1 MDPRVKAFMDSIK
14 GKRVD
19 MIGVGVSHRELIPL
33 LVSKGAKVALCD
45 KKTRE
50 QLGETAEWLESLGVE
65 LKLGPDYLDRLD
77 GEIIFRT
84 PGMKYLTP
92 QLTAAR
98 RRGQVVTSELEV
110 FLELCP
116 CPVYGV
122 TGSDGKTTTTTLI
135 AEMLEK
141 QGFTVHKGG
150 NIGRALLPILEQVS
164 PNDRAVV
171 ELSSFQLISMGSSPK
186 VAVVTNVAPNHLDV
200 HKDMAEYIDAKKNI
214 FAHQT
219 GFSRTVLNLDN
230 AVTAS
235 FGELTRGETFFFTRR
250 KKPEQ
255 GAFLR
260 EDGVLTM
267 AYRGEEIPILPMGEI
282 RIPGLH
288 NVENY
293 LAAIS
298 AVWGEVS
305 PEVICQ
311 VARTFG
317 GVEHRIEFVRELD
330 GVKWYNDSIA
340 TSPTR
345 AIAGLN
351 AFDQKMIILAGGY
364 DKKIPFEPLAPVM
377 VEKVKLLILT
387 GVTAPK
393 IEAAVRACPGFAA
406 SGMEIRHAKDLAEAV
421 AIAYKEAK
429 AGDVVSLSPACASFD
444 SYPNFEERG
453 KHFKVLVHAL

>member
-1 MDPRVKAFMDSIK
+1 MDPRVKAFMDSMK

-45 KKTRE
+45 RKTRE
-50 QLGETAEWLESLGVE
+50 QLGETADWLESLGVQ

-77 GEIIFRT
+77 GEIIFRS

-164 PNDRAVV
+164 PDDRAVV
-171 ELSSFQLISMGSSPK
+171 ELSSFQLISMRSSPK

-230 AVTAS
+230 EITAS

-255 GAFLR
+255 GAFLG
-260 EDGVLTM
+260 EDGTLTM
-267 AYRGEEIPILPMGEI
+267 VYRGEEIPILPMGEI

-288 NVENY
+288 
-293 LAAIS
+293 I
-298 AVWGEVS
+298 
-305 PEVICQ
+305 
-311 VARTFG
+311 
-317 GVEHRIEFVRELD
+317 
-330 GVKWYNDSIA
+330 
-340 TSPTR
+340 
-345 AIAGLN
+345 
-351 AFDQKMIILAGGY
+351 
-364 DKKIPFEPLAPVM
+364 
-377 VEKVKLLILT
+377 
-387 GVTAPK
+387 
-393 IEAAVRACPGFAA
+393 
-406 SGMEIRHAKDLAEAV
+406 
-421 AIAYKEAK
+421 
-429 AGDVVSLSPACASFD
+429 
-444 SYPNFEERG
+444 
-453 KHFKVLVHAL
+453 